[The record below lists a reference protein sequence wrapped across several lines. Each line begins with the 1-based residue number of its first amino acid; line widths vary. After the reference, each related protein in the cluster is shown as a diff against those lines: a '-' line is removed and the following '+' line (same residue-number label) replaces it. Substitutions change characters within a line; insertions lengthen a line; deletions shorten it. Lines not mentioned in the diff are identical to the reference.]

1 MSSLRIINNAIGKEN
16 EMKLISEFTET
27 NLECLIEKKDNGE
40 KKYVIEGVFA
50 QADQKNRNGRVYPK
64 PIMEKAVNAY
74 VETQVS
80 KKRAVGELN
89 HPEGP
94 TVNLD
99 KVSHLIT
106 DLRFEGNDVVGKA
119 QILDTPMGKIVKG
132 LLDGGVQ
139 LGVSTRGMGSLEQR
153 NGAMYVKDD
162 FILSTVDIV
171 QDPSTPDAF
180 VNGIMEGVD
189 WVWNNG
195 IIQSQVIEKMETEIK
210 KAPRKNLYEV
220 QVREF
225 KNFLSLLKQ
234 NR

>member
-1 MSSLRIINNAIGKEN
+1 
-16 EMKLISEFTET
+16 MKLIAEFTDHK
-27 NLECLIEKKDNGE
+27 LEVLTERTEKGVKNHF
-40 KKYVIEGVFA
+40 IEGVFM
-50 QADQKNRNGRVYPK
+50 QSETKNRNGRVYPK
-64 PIMEKAVNAY
+64 SVMERAVDLY
-74 VETQVS
+74 VTEKVNTG
-80 KKRAVGELN
+80 RAVGELN

-94 TVNLD
+94 TINLD
-99 KVSHLIT
+99 KVSHIIEKL
-106 DLRFEGNDVVGKA
+106 DWSGNDVVGKA
-119 QILDTPMGKIVKG
+119 RILETPMGNIVKG
-132 LLDGGVQ
+132 LLDGGVR
-139 LGVSTRGMGSLEQR
+139 LGVSTRGMGSLEER
-153 NGAMYVKDD
+153 NGVSFVKDD

-171 QDPSTPDAF
+171 QDPSAPTAF
-180 VNGIMEGVD
+180 VNGIMEGVE

>member
-1 MSSLRIINNAIGKEN
+1 
-16 EMKLISEFTET
+16 MKLIAEYQE
-27 NLECLIEKKDNGE
+27 NDIQCIVEKKENGD
-40 KKYVIEGVFA
+40 KNYVIEGVFA
-50 QADQKNRNGRVYPK
+50 QADQKNRNGRIYPK
-64 PIMEKAVNAY
+64 AIMERAVGRY
-74 VETQVS
+74 VDEQVS

-106 DLRFEGNDVVGKA
+106 DLKFEGKDVVGKA

-139 LGVSTRGMGSLEQR
+139 LGVSTRGMGSLEKKD
-153 NGAMYVKDD
+153 GAMVVKDD

-171 QDPSTPDAF
+171 QDPSAPDAF

-189 WVWNNG
+189 WIWDNG
-195 IIQSQVIEKMETEIK
+195 VLKPQVIEQMETEIK
-210 KAPRKNLYEV
+210 DAPKTVLYETS
-220 QVREF
+220 VREF
-225 KNFLSLLKQ
+225 KNFLSLLKTKM
-234 NR
+234 

>member
-1 MSSLRIINNAIGKEN
+1 
-16 EMKLISEFTET
+16 MKLISEYVE
-27 NLECLIEKKDNGE
+27 NDLQCIVEKKEDGG
-40 KKYVIEGVFA
+40 KRYVIEGVFA
-50 QADQKNRNGRVYPK
+50 QADQKNRNGRIYPK
-64 PIMEKAVNAY
+64 AIMERAVGKY
-74 VETQVS
+74 VTDQVS

-106 DLRFEGNDVVGKA
+106 DLKFEGNDVVGKA
-119 QILDTPMGKIVKG
+119 QILDTPMGQIVKG
-132 LLDGGVQ
+132 LLEGGVQ

-171 QDPSTPDAF
+171 QDPSAPDAF

-195 IIQSQVIEKMETEIK
+195 ILEPQVIEKMETEIK
-210 KAPRKNLYEV
+210 TAPKAFRPEV
-220 QVREF
+220 QIREF
-225 KNFLSLLKQ
+225 KNFLSLIKSQL
-234 NR
+234 